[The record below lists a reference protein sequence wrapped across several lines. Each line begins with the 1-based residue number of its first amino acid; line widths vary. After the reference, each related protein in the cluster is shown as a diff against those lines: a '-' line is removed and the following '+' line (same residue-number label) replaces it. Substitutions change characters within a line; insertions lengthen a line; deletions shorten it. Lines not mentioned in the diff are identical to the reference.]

1 MLEVRNLDKH
11 FGGLAAVSEL
21 DLNVSQGEIFGLI
34 GPNGAGK
41 TTVLNVIAGTFL
53 PTRGKV
59 IFKGEDITRF
69 PPYRRAQRGIARVFQ
84 RNVLFRSF
92 TVKENLLVGFH
103 LRSSKSA
110 TEIFYKNAAAHNQ
123 ERVER
128 EKAMQILRFVG
139 LSQQAD
145 ELAINLPHGYQ
156 RALCLAVA
164 LATEPELL
172 LLDEPLTGMSA
183 EETATMM
190 DMIRALRDERG
201 ITSVVVEHNIRAVL
215 GLCDRIAVLDYGR
228 KICEGLPKEVVE
240 NPEVIEAYLGAEQD
254 AV

>member
-1 MLEVRNLDKH
+1 MLEIRSLDKH
-11 FGGLAAVSEL
+11 FGGLAAVSDL
-21 DLNVSQGEIFGLI
+21 DLGVSQGEIFGLI

-41 TTVLNVIAGTFL
+41 TTVLNVIGGAFF

-92 TVKENLLVGFH
+92 TVMENLLASFH
-103 LRSSKSA
+103 LHSRKGA
-110 TEIFYKNAAAHNQ
+110 TEIFYKDTAARNR
-123 ERVER
+123 ERAER
-128 EKAMQILRFVG
+128 EKAMEILEFVG

-145 ELAINLPHGYQ
+145 ELSTNLPHGNQ

-172 LLDEPLTGMSA
+172 LLDEPLTGMNA

-190 DMIRALRDERG
+190 GMIRALRDERG
-201 ITSVVVEHNIRAVL
+201 ITSVVVEHNIRAVI
-215 GLCDRIAVLDYGR
+215 GLCDRAVVLDYGK
-228 KICEGLPKEVVE
+228 KIAEGSPKEVVE
-240 NPEVIEAYLGAEQD
+240 KPEVIEAYLGVEQD
-254 AV
+254 VI